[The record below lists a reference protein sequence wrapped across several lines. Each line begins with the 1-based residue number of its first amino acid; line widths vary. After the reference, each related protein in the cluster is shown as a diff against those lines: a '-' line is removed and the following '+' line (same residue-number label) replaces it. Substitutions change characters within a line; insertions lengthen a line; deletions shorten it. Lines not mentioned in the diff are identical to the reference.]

1 MSQDTVHP
9 KVTEKL
15 EAANE
20 VIDAILAVDT
30 DIRESIESSI
40 EDMLAKLTEAQASG
54 DTAAMVALL
63 AQSHANT
70 EADATKR
77 RSAKAEAVKAE
88 AVKMDTDAKVLI
100 DALTPEFF
108 KVYQAENVEQMVIKL
123 AEVDSRISGFCY
135 IAEVTRTPATTVT
148 AEDGTVTETPAS
160 VSLSQPHGTLHKF
173 VRRGATRSTT
183 GNTTGAYQAGLDGR
197 PFTGQGAAKPMTVN
211 INGVEKTY
219 PNAQDAKRELLG
231 KETGMSRANIVKG
244 VDALDGHQVVNP

>member
-108 KVYQAENVEQMVIKL
+108 KVYQAENVEQMVLKL

-160 VSLSQPHGTLHKF
+160 VSISQPHGTLHKF
-173 VRRGATRSTT
+173 VKRGATRSTSA
-183 GNTTGAYQAGLDGR
+183 NTTGES
-197 PFTGQGAAKPMTVN
+197 TGQGAAKAMTVN
-211 INGVEKTY
+211 INGVEKIY
-219 PNAQDAKRELLG
+219 PNAQEAKRELLS
-231 KETGMSRANIVKG
+231 KDTGMSRANVVKG
-244 VDALDGHQVVNP
+244 IDALDGHQVVNP